1 MFVFDFHYAGK
12 TLYAQKKNVANNSQ
26 ILGEITHTQAF
37 RRSSSGHKLAQTS
50 EKFSPS
56 QLQR

>member
-12 TLYAQKKNVANNSQ
+12 TLYAQKKNVADIHNFWGK
-26 ILGEITHTQAF
+26 LHTHKQF
-37 RRSSSGHKLAQTS
+37 GRSSSGHKLAQTS